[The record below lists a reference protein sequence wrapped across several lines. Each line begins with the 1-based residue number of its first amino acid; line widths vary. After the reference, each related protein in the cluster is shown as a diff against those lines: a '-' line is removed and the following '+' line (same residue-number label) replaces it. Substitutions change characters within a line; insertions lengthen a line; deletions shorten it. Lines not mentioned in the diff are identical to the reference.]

1 MVEPDTTALAA
12 IVDGTEL
19 LLESNG
25 FCDCDSPF
33 DISWCFEMDEE
44 R

>member
-19 LLESNG
+19 LPESKDGKIVPKFN
-25 FCDCDSPF
+25 C
-33 DISWCFEMDEE
+33 
-44 R
+44 

>member
-19 LLESNG
+19 LPESKG
-25 FCDCDSPF
+25 FCDCDKF
-33 DISWCFEMDEE
+33 YVLQYF
-44 R
+44 

>member
-19 LLESNG
+19 LLGSKG
-25 FCDCDSPF
+25 FCDCDKFSCPF
-33 DISWCFEMDEE
+33 DIS
-44 R
+44 

>member
-19 LLESNG
+19 LPESKG
-25 FCDCDSPF
+25 FCDCGKF
-33 DISWCFEMDEE
+33 YVLQYFLML
-44 R
+44 